1 MKIHIAGLTIFALMA
16 GAAHAQQP
24 NAPGQLMHEKGS
36 VKGTTG
42 ASGYAP
48 GQKMHE
54 SGSVKGTVGASGYA
68 PGHTDA
74 TVDTDASAKANK
86 GRVGVSGGANVKGS
100 VR

>member
-1 MKIHIAGLTIFALMA
+1 MKIHIAGLTVIALMA
-16 GAAHAQQP
+16 GAAHAQQT
-24 NAPGQLMHEKGS
+24 NAPGQLMHAKGS

-54 SGSVKGTVGASGYA
+54 RGSVKGTVGASGYA

-74 TVDTDASAKANK
+74 TVGADSNVNAGKNGIGAS
-86 GRVGVSGGANVKGS
+86 GSANVKGS
-100 VR
+100 TR